1 MPQISNRRY
10 KKNLWIVRFRLQIQ
24 QKKELAEIVKYIS
37 VDLGEKK
44 LQVNQI
50 LKQWHSF

>member
-1 MPQISNRRY
+1 MDCKIQIADST
-10 KKNLWIVRFRLQIQ
+10 
-24 QKKELAEIVKYIS
+24 KKELAEIVKYIS